1 MYMEIKIWFS
11 PSFEEQELNQN
22 LIDHF
27 LFAFVDWTI
36 MVYQL
41 LFCLSIQGLTITRE
55 LYSNYMKPCFEYW
68 IWRKA
73 CFCFLVQDF
82 SKFCTWNSLFK
93 YVKFNIYLIRRW
105 CNKDLHIQPYFPSN
119 LNFWFKISI
128 LVFSKV
134 DARQNLKNICDTIY
148 KFMVNIYQSCGIG
161 PLVCFL
167 SY

>member
-1 MYMEIKIWFS
+1 MYS
-11 PSFEEQELNQN
+11 NVYGNQN
-22 LIDHF
+22 MVFPVFWRARTKSESDWSF
-27 LFAFVDWTI
+27 FVC
-36 MVYQL
+36 
-41 LFCLSIQGLTITRE
+41 FCRLNYYGIPIIVLSVHPRGE

-148 KFMVNIYQSCGIG
+148 MVNIYQSCGIG
-161 PLVCFL
+161 HLVCFL